1 MDNLLNQKS
10 FKINDIIKI
19 LPHRYP
25 FILIDRID
33 IIEKGKSLIAL
44 KNMTINE
51 PFFQGHYPD
60 RPIMPGVLIFESIF
74 QTGAIMMGKRISN
87 EGKIPVL
94 TRVNNIKLKHA
105 VNPGDTLQIEVKLKD
120 LVSSAAYMTGK
131 ASVNG
136 KTAVSLEFTA
146 MLVEDVK

>member
-1 MDNLLNQKS
+1 MSQDFLQY
-10 FKINDIIKI
+10 I
-19 LPHRYP
+19 PHRPP
-25 FILIDRID
+25 FLFVDKVIEEIDDTIKAEKNID
-33 IIEKGKSLIAL
+33 PDES
-44 KNMTINE
+44 
-51 PFFQGHYPD
+51 FFQGHYPD

-105 VNPGDTLQIEVKLKD
+105 VNPGDTLQIEVKLND
-120 LVSSAAYMTGK
+120 LVSSAAYMIGK

-136 KTAVSLEFTA
+136 KTVVSLEFTA

>member
-1 MDNLLNQKS
+1 MSQDFLQY
-10 FKINDIIKI
+10 I
-19 LPHRYP
+19 PHRPP
-25 FILIDRID
+25 FLFVDKVTEEFDDTIKA
-33 IIEKGKSLIAL
+33 EKTVDPS
-44 KNMTINE
+44 E

-74 QTGAIMMGKRISN
+74 QTGAIMMGKRIAN

-94 TRVNNIKLKHA
+94 TRVNNVKLKHA
-105 VNPGDTLQIEVKLKD
+105 VNPGDTLQIEVTLKD

-131 ASVNG
+131 ALVNG
-136 KTAVSLEFTA
+136 KTAVTLEFTA

>member
-1 MDNLLNQKS
+1 MSQDFLQY
-10 FKINDIIKI
+10 I
-19 LPHRYP
+19 PHRPP
-25 FILIDRID
+25 FLFVDKVIEEVDDTIKAEKTIDPD
-33 IIEKGKSLIAL
+33 EL
-44 KNMTINE
+44 
-51 PFFQGHYPD
+51 FFQGHYPD

>member
-1 MDNLLNQKS
+1 MSQDFLQY
-10 FKINDIIKI
+10 I
-19 LPHRYP
+19 PHRPP
-25 FILIDRID
+25 FLFVDKVTEEVDDTIKA
-33 IIEKGKSLIAL
+33 EKTVDPS
-44 KNMTINE
+44 E
-51 PFFQGHYPD
+51 PFFQGHYPN

-74 QTGAIMMGKRISN
+74 QTGAIMMGKRIAN

-105 VNPGDTLQIEVKLKD
+105 VNPGDTLQIEVKLTG

-136 KTAVSLEFTA
+136 KTAVTLEFTA

>member
-1 MDNLLNQKS
+1 MSQDFLQY
-10 FKINDIIKI
+10 I
-19 LPHRYP
+19 PHRPP
-25 FILIDRID
+25 FLFVDKVTEEVDDTIKT
-33 IIEKGKSLIAL
+33 EKTVDPS
-44 KNMTINE
+44 E
-51 PFFQGHYPD
+51 PFFQGHYPN

-74 QTGAIMMGKRISN
+74 QTGAIMMGKRIAN

-105 VNPGDTLQIEVKLKD
+105 VNPGDTLQIEVKLTG
-120 LVSSAAYMTGK
+120 LISSAAYMTGK

-136 KTAVSLEFTA
+136 KTAVTLEFTA

>member
-1 MDNLLNQKS
+1 MSQDFLQY
-10 FKINDIIKI
+10 I
-19 LPHRYP
+19 PHRPP
-25 FILIDRID
+25 FLFVDKVTEEFDNTIIAEKTIDP
-33 IIEKGKSLIAL
+33 
-44 KNMTINE
+44 NE

-74 QTGAIMMGKRISN
+74 QTGAIMMGKRIAN

-94 TRVNNIKLKHA
+94 TRVNNVKLKHA
-105 VNPGDTLQIEVKLKD
+105 VNPGDTLKIEVTLKD

-136 KTAVSLEFTA
+136 KTAVTLEFTA

>member
-1 MDNLLNQKS
+1 MSQDFLQYIPHRPPFLFVDKV
-10 FKINDIIKI
+10 IEETDDIIKAEKT
-19 LPHRYP
+19 
-25 FILIDRID
+25 IDPD
-33 IIEKGKSLIAL
+33 
-44 KNMTINE
+44 E
-51 PFFQGHYPD
+51 PFFQGHYPN

-74 QTGAIMMGKRISN
+74 QTGAIMMGKRIAN

-120 LVSSAAYMTGK
+120 LISSAAYMTGK

-136 KTAVSLEFTA
+136 KTAVTLEFTA

>member
-1 MDNLLNQKS
+1 MSQDFLQY
-10 FKINDIIKI
+10 I
-19 LPHRYP
+19 PHRPP
-25 FILIDRID
+25 FLFVDRVLEENDDTIKTEKKIDP
-33 IIEKGKSLIAL
+33 E
-44 KNMTINE
+44 E
-51 PFFQGHYPD
+51 PFFAGHYPG

-74 QTGAIMMGKRISN
+74 QAGAIMMGKRIAN

-105 VNPGDTLQIEVKLKD
+105 VHPGDTMQIEVTLKD

-136 KTAVSLEFTA
+136 KTAVTLEFTA
-146 MLVEDVK
+146 MLVEETR

>member
-1 MDNLLNQKS
+1 MSKDFLQYIPHRPPFLFVDKV
-10 FKINDIIKI
+10 IEETDDIIKAEKA
-19 LPHRYP
+19 
-25 FILIDRID
+25 IDPD
-33 IIEKGKSLIAL
+33 
-44 KNMTINE
+44 E
-51 PFFQGHYPD
+51 PFFQGHYPN

-74 QTGAIMMGKRISN
+74 QTGAIMMGKRIAN

-136 KTAVSLEFTA
+136 KTAVTLEFTA

>member
-1 MDNLLNQKS
+1 MSKDFLQY
-10 FKINDIIKI
+10 I
-19 LPHRYP
+19 PHRPP
-25 FILIDRID
+25 FLFVDRVTEETQDSIKTEKSIDP
-33 IIEKGKSLIAL
+33 K
-44 KNMTINE
+44 E

-74 QTGAIMMGKRISN
+74 QTGAIMMGKRIAN
-87 EGKIPVL
+87 DGRIPIL

-105 VNPGDTLQIEVKLKD
+105 VNPGDNLQIEVKLNE
-120 LVSSAAYMTGK
+120 LVSSAAYMSGK

-136 KTAVSLEFTA
+136 KTAVTLEFTA

>member
-1 MDNLLNQKS
+1 MSQDFLQY
-10 FKINDIIKI
+10 I
-19 LPHRYP
+19 PHRPP
-25 FILIDRID
+25 FLFVDKVIEEVDDTIKAEKTIDPD
-33 IIEKGKSLIAL
+33 
-44 KNMTINE
+44 E

-94 TRVNNIKLKHA
+94 TRVNSIKLKHA

>member
-1 MDNLLNQKS
+1 MSQDFLQY
-10 FKINDIIKI
+10 I
-19 LPHRYP
+19 PHRPP
-25 FILIDRID
+25 FLFVDKVIEEVDDTIKAEKIIDPD
-33 IIEKGKSLIAL
+33 
-44 KNMTINE
+44 E

-105 VNPGDTLQIEVKLKD
+105 VNPGDTLQLEVRLKD

-136 KTAVSLEFTA
+136 ITAVSLEFTA